1 MAQEYLLIVPRQSPF
16 AFNPPCVSLI
26 SGQQDVANLSRSLLL
41 FKVFTQLAVVSAL
54 IIIKDFCI
62 GGIDSLCLLRTDGL
76 KELEKWLNVLHQIW
90 MEHY

>member
-41 FKVFTQLAVVSAL
+41 FKVFTQLDSCLRPYYNQGFLHWGYRFAML
-54 IIIKDFCI
+54 IKNRWFK
-62 GGIDSLCLLRTDGL
+62 GA
-76 KELEKWLNVLHQIW
+76 
-90 MEHY
+90 